1 MTTSTIRTGK
11 THLKFALDLKG
22 MSPNDYFGN
31 RQGMTA
37 THCCVC
43 SKPLTD
49 SVSVQWAMGPI
60 CRPRYITNASITVP
74 CRTTAL
80 NEFWGYVALAQ
91 LDTDLENYLFSNEHD
106 FQMMCN
112 IITAYC
118 SYVTKQKDGH
128 SKIIKLAPAVRAL
141 GYTNL
146 ADRLEEDRCKVLV
159 YPKHTATHIKLVV
172 PTNKKQLEPLF
183 GEFDKYLGST
193 GWTFVKPN
201 STNRGAYFEIDKN
214 LTTETLYALASVH
227 SGERL
232 FTKGSTKIGVVAD
245 RPSYGGAVQP
255 CAEFLA
261 TAKPMITIEQ
271 HNARV
276 LIQCVGNPWRDTRI
290 KNMQTWAKGV
300 QGFKWNTGYVLTVPH
315 TEYALAQSTAINCGY
330 ETWEIKATVVSP
342 YVAPKQVVQPTAK
355 PTPKAT
361 VSPTRVGSDWGVW
374 STVALSVGDYV
385 TVNTRSGKS
394 WLAVVT
400 ATTKSKNKYLTKSA

>member
-1 MTTSTIRTGK
+1 MTIRTGK

-60 CRPRYITNASITVP
+60 CRPRYITNATVSVP
-74 CRTTAL
+74 CRETAL
-80 NEFWGYVALAQ
+80 NEFWGHVALAQ
-91 LDTDLENYLFSNEHD
+91 LDSDLENYLFSNEHD

-146 ADRLEEDRCKVLV
+146 ADRLEEDRCKILV
-159 YPKHTATHIKLVV
+159 YPQHSPTKFKLVV
-172 PTNKKQLEPLF
+172 PTNKKQLEPTVV
-183 GEFDKYLGST
+183 EFKKYLGSK
-193 GWTFVKPN
+193 GFDFVKPN

-227 SGERL
+227 SGERM
-232 FTKGSTKIGVVAD
+232 FTKGSPQIGVVAP
-245 RPSYGGAVQP
+245 RSSYGATITP
-255 CAEFLA
+255 CAEYLA
-261 TAKPMITIEQ
+261 TVKPLCIIEQ
-271 HNARV
+271 HNDRV
-276 LIQCVGNPWRDTRI
+276 LITTVGNPWSDNRV
-290 KNMQTWAKGV
+290 KGFQTWAKGV
-300 QGFKWNTGYVLTVPH
+300 SGFKWNRGYVLNVPH
-315 TEYALAQSTAINCGY
+315 TSYQGAIATAQSLGY

-342 YVAPKQVVQPTAK
+342 YVAPKQVVQPTPK

-361 VSPTRVGSDWGVW
+361 VSPAKVGNEWGVW

-400 ATTKSKNKYLTKSA
+400 ATTKSKNKYLTKTA